1 MDQFMKMRKK
11 MSMAESTRQVLNKS
25 IDLLH
30 KLSNKKIAKD
40 SAKKELG
47 SLLSHYFTSSF
58 DGANGIS
65 KESKVKLEL
74 FLDQAYEI
82 LDKTD
87 SGDTPLYEAIMMM
100 NKVVVNNQVAEK
112 VVNEQDT
119 SAPVLRVKEPQERAQ
134 TEDEG
139 DEKDEEEIEIEEEI
153 EEEELESEEEE
164 DSQEQHR
171 GKMRINQEEPHN
183 SIKKETGSPSTRRV
197 QFERPTFKNRSYQK
211 QKEVSTLVDEVL
223 QQKFALENS
232 IDQLNH
238 SLRAIGFELRAIQPE

>member
-40 SAKKELG
+40 AAKKEV
-47 SLLSHYFTSSF
+47 SALLSHYFTSMGESS
-58 DGANGIS
+58 NGIS

-100 NKVVVNNQVAEK
+100 NKVVVNNQVPEK
-112 VVNEQDT
+112 VEETVVSEAPSIRVSESK
-119 SAPVLRVKEPQERAQ
+119 SAPEQW
-134 TEDEG
+134 D
-139 DEKDEEEIEIEEEI
+139 DEED
-153 EEEELESEEEE
+153 EEEE
-164 DSQEQHR
+164 DDEEYQMKQNEDRPLRFEAKEMPKTSQ
-171 GKMRINQEEPHN
+171 P
-183 SIKKETGSPSTRRV
+183 TRRV
-197 QFERPTFKNRSYQK
+197 HFEKSSFQNRSQQK
-211 QKEVSTLVDEVL
+211 QKEVGNLVDEVL

-238 SLRAIGFELRAIQPE
+238 SLRAMGFELRAIQPE